1 MNHPRRLLASL
12 RREWVGLDR
21 GDEAIV
27 GDQTAKLD
35 RGM

>member
-12 RREWVGLDR
+12 RSEWVGLDR
-21 GDEAIV
+21 GDEALA
-27 GDQTAKLD
+27 GDQAAKLN